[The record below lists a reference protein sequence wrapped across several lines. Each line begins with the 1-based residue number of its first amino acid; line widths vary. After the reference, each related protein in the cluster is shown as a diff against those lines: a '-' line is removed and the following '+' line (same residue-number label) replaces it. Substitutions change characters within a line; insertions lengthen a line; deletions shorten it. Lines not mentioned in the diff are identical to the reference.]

1 MSTSES
7 SSTFKHLI
15 KHILLWSVFSYFYHS
30 GVNVLVA
37 MAHDAKPEHGLLTS
51 IAYGI
56 GFNVL
61 VGHLIGKYDKHWP
74 VIAALYIASVGLLI
88 VPLVILGKAG
98 LMDVYFIVAMILSLP
113 TSTFVIE
120 KIKQRISLN
129 TEQTQ

>member
-61 VGHLIGKYDKHWP
+61 VGHLIGK
-74 VIAALYIASVGLLI
+74 I
-88 VPLVILGKAG
+88 
-98 LMDVYFIVAMILSLP
+98 
-113 TSTFVIE
+113 
-120 KIKQRISLN
+120 
-129 TEQTQ
+129 